1 MKPFYNFLSIIFP
14 LILIFSSM
22 HDTRAG
28 TRYKDIVFN
37 SVNVKKDIQFG
48 SNTALDGSDLPLKL
62 DFYEPADDTLK
73 LRPLIVCIHGGSL
86 ISGVRN
92 EMDQFCNDFARRGY
106 VSATIDYRIGI
117 ETPKGVKTILEALL
131 RGVQD
136 AKAAVRFFRSK
147 AAEYG
152 IDTSIIY
159 LEGSSAG
166 SMIAVHYA
174 YWNENEIPAD
184 VNQAKWGDIEGN
196 SGNPGYSTEIKGIV
210 NYCGAIENP
219 AWIDAGEVPVANLH
233 GLLDMVVPADSGIST
248 DFGIKLFGGVAIS
261 RIATQLGIYNHRA
274 FFPLSGHGGNE
285 DSLRVFSSNFFYS
298 LIVLSSSNPEDFTN
312 LKFPI
317 KSLKVFRYDNYT
329 FDANVTDK
337 NGNLIILPSSMVQFS
352 CDSKIGTIEPYGVF
366 TPGDNSDSGYVYV
379 TFNNTTDS
387 CYVKTYDVKYFV
399 IVPKNVVTDT
409 INTLKININ
418 TYDADSVKHD
428 LPITMFKLISTN
440 PAVGT
445 IDSLGNFKGVAN
457 GTTYII
463 ASFNGYND
471 TATINVESASGIVS
485 FDELESLDG
494 WTFSSDNLD
503 SLSVSLSMDQKS
515 AGDASFK
522 IYYKYTYDSQSGNY
536 MIYLNKDLPV
546 FGIPDSIYLDV
557 KSDGR
562 NHKLYYLFSDI
573 NSGTFRGFGKK
584 YLNDSTSFDN
594 VNAPMTGLAQQTGN
608 PGLTYPLTLNR
619 IELQLAGTT
628 VKGSINSGIIY
639 VDNLRLKY
647 PGNITGVENIHLLPG
662 SFSLEQNYPN
672 PFNPTTNLSF
682 VIGHLSFVTLKVYD
696 ILGREVATL
705 VNEEKPAGVYKI
717 SFNASNLASGVY
729 FYSLKAGGIIQTK
742 KMVLMK

>member
-86 ISGVRN
+86 ISGVRD
-92 EMDQFCNDFARRGY
+92 EMAQFCNDFARRGY

-117 ETPKGVKTILEALL
+117 EAPKGVKTILEALL

-147 AAEYG
+147 ASEYG
-152 IDTSIIY
+152 IDTSKIY

-174 YWNENEIPAD
+174 YWDENEIPPD
-184 VNQAKWGDIEGN
+184 IDQSKWGDIEGT

-210 NYCGAIENP
+210 NYCGAIVNP
-219 AWIDAGEVPVANLH
+219 SWINPGEIPVANLH

-298 LIVLSSSNPEDFTN
+298 LMILSSSKPDDFT
-312 LKFPI
+312 
-317 KSLKVFRYDNYT
+317 SLSFSINSLRIFRYDNYT
-329 FDANVTDK
+329 FEATTLDK
-337 NGNLIILPSSMVQFS
+337 NGNLIILPTSMVQFS
-352 CDSKIGTIEPYGVF
+352 CDSKIGTIEPSGVF
-366 TPGDNSDSGYVYV
+366 TPGDNPDSGYVYV
-379 TFNNTTDS
+379 TFNNNTDS
-387 CYVKTYDVKYFV
+387 CYVDTYDMKYFV
-399 IVPKNVVTDT
+399 IAPKNCVTDT
-409 INTLKININ
+409 IKTLKINID

-428 LPITMFKLISTN
+428 LPITMFKLTSTN

-445 IDSLGNFKGVAN
+445 IDTLGNFKGEAN

-471 TATINVESASGIVS
+471 TATVNVESASGIVS

-594 VNAPMTGLAQQTGN
+594 VNAPMTGLAQQSGN
-608 PGLTYPLTLNR
+608 PGLTYPLTLKR
-619 IELQLAGTT
+619 IEIQLAGTT

-717 SFNASNLASGVY
+717 FFNAGNLASGVY

>member
-1 MKPFYNFLSIIFP
+1 MKPFYNSLSIIFP
-14 LILIFSSM
+14 LIMVFISIN
-22 HDTRAG
+22 DIEAG

-37 SVNVKKDIQFG
+37 SVTVKKDIQFG
-48 SNTALDGSDLPLKL
+48 SNTALNGSDLSLKL
-62 DFYEPADDTLK
+62 DFYEPTNDTLE

-86 ISGVRN
+86 ILGDRR

-106 VSATIDYRIGI
+106 TAATIDYRIGI
-117 ETPKGVKTILEALL
+117 EAPKGVKTILEALL

-147 AAEYG
+147 AVEYG
-152 IDTSIIY
+152 IDTSKIY

-174 YWNENEIPAD
+174 YWDEDEIPLD
-184 VNQAKWGDIEGN
+184 VNQTKWGDIEGN

-219 AWIDAGEVPVANLH
+219 AWINAGEVPVANLH
-233 GLLDMVVPADSGIST
+233 GLLDTVVPADSGIST

-298 LIVLSSSNPEDFTN
+298 LMVLSSSKADDFTS
-312 LKFPI
+312 LSFPA
-317 KSLKVFRYDNYT
+317 KSLRIFRYDNYT
-329 FDANVTDK
+329 FEATALDK

-366 TPGDNSDSGYVYV
+366 TPGANPDSGYVYV
-379 TFNNTTDS
+379 TFNNTINS
-387 CYVKTYDVKYFV
+387 CYVRTYDVKYFV

-409 INTLKININ
+409 IKTLKINID
-418 TYDADSVKHD
+418 TYDADSVKHN
-428 LPITMFKLISTN
+428 LPITMFKLTSTN
-440 PAVGT
+440 STVGT
-445 IDSLGNFKGVAN
+445 IDSLGNFRGEEN

-463 ASFNGYND
+463 ASFNGYSD
-471 TATINVESASGIVS
+471 TATVNVEGASGIVS

-494 WTFSSDNLD
+494 WTLTGNNLD

-515 AGDASFK
+515 AGNASFK
-522 IYYKYTYDSQSGNY
+522 IYYTYTYDPQSGNY

-557 KSDGR
+557 KSNGL

-584 YLNDSTSFDN
+584 YLNDSSSFDN
-594 VNAPMTGLAQQTGN
+594 VNAPMTGLAQQSGN

-619 IELQLAGTT
+619 IEIQLAGST

-647 PGNITGVENIHLLPG
+647 PGNITGVENNHTLPG

-672 PFNPTTNLSF
+672 PFNPST
-682 VIGHLSFVTLKVYD
+682 VIGFSLIKSGKISLKVYD
-696 ILGREVATL
+696 ILGREVADL
-705 VNEEKPAGVYKI
+705 INRELGAGYHSVL
-717 SFNASNLASGVY
+717 FNASGLSSGVY
-729 FYSLKAGGIIQTK
+729 FYKLETNEHSTIK
-742 KMVLMK
+742 KMILLK